1 MKAIDKLLA
10 PIKKLSMNALVAN
23 SSWLDSQVKKYNIL
37 YTKAANNYKSNIKK
51 IENAAVLS
59 YKRELAINEIL
70 KSGEYDFDNILVI
83 KNPYEIA
90 PMSALALF
98 VTDKPCKVRYTVA
111 GKRGS
116 EDFTKC
122 DENITRYHRVP
133 MLGMYE
139 STMKKTILLHQK
151 RFALL

>member
-1 MKAIDKLLA
+1 MEYMKAIDKLLA

-83 KNPYEIA
+83 KNLPKNRIPEQSNDKTMNCIL
-90 PMSALALF
+90 PTF
-98 VTDKPCKVRYTVA
+98 V
-111 GKRGS
+111 
-116 EDFTKC
+116 
-122 DENITRYHRVP
+122 NN
-133 MLGMYE
+133 
-139 STMKKTILLHQK
+139 
-151 RFALL
+151 

>member
-10 PIKKLSMNALVAN
+10 PIKKSLMNALVAN
-23 SSWLDSQVKKYNIL
+23 SRWLDSQVKKYNIL

-70 KSGEYDFDNILVI
+70 KSGVYDFDNIVVI

-90 PMSALALF
+90 RMSALALF
-98 VTDKPCKVRYTVA
+98 VTDKP
-111 GKRGS
+111 
-116 EDFTKC
+116 
-122 DENITRYHRVP
+122 
-133 MLGMYE
+133 
-139 STMKKTILLHQK
+139 
-151 RFALL
+151 